1 MGIRDMECLVSIFI
15 VASLELCS
23 SSCSLGW
30 SSSALAVIRNIQR
43 VQLILVTCKH
53 EWASNARAKV
63 VAMMPWRMCIV
74 IWCQRSF

>member
-1 MGIRDMECLVSIFI
+1 MCIRDMEYLVSIFI

-30 SSSALAVIRNIQR
+30 ISSALAVIMTIQR
-43 VQLILVTCKH
+43 VQLILVTCEH
-53 EWASNARAKV
+53 EWASDARAKV
-63 VAMMPWRMCIV
+63 VAMMPWRIV